1 MGKTTFIDGNKTI
14 IDTDYYIKLL
24 GCENKNKELQS
35 RINSLEKRLR
45 HLLESDTISLFD
57 EVNPKTLEY
66 KYDISMFDK
75 DYTSIMFANIVK
87 ENKELNK
94 KLDKCIPTSEAVES
108 IRRKNEH
115 IAKIQQENVELRRQL
130 KDIQEAY
137 CKSSQ
142 LNHRKS
148 IEIFKM
154 KHQQKEFIKYLE
166 NLLITKR
173 QKANTVRAYERTVI
187 PIQGILIKFKE
198 IIGVENEK

>member
-45 HLLESDTISLFD
+45 HLLESDTIRLFD

-75 DYTSIMFANIVK
+75 DYTSIMFANITK

-108 IRRKNEH
+108 IRRKNER
-115 IAKIQQENVELRRQL
+115 IAKIQQENEELKRQL
-130 KDIQEAY
+130 NASRRVAKHH
-137 CKSSQ
+137 
-142 LNHRKS
+142 LNRELDLES
-148 IEIFKM
+148 C
-154 KHQQKEFIKYLE
+154 QKEFINYLE
-166 NLLITKR
+166 KVIIDS
-173 QKANTVRAYERTVI
+173 KAGCGQQYYYLN
-187 PIQGILIKFKE
+187 ILKVYKE
-198 IIGVENEK
+198 IMGVKDDN